1 MKNFRKII
9 LISTLAL
16 SSICL
21 SSCDEFMARV
31 RGETGKEDDGEGTNT
46 PDDPNPQGDDNPDTP
61 DPGGDD
67 PVTPT
72 PGPTDP
78 SENPDYSYL
87 MGNNKIKPT
96 RDATYYAPCK
106 GLKGADLKNAL
117 HNIIK
122 GHTSYSYS
130 SLNSYMLKTDV
141 DPDNSNNIILTYQ
154 GSVSKSTSFNKEHT
168 WAKSKGNFGETQPT
182 GTDMHHLRPCNSNLN
197 STRSNFDF
205 SEISHT
211 SSKNVSSLSWATS
224 DMANNYYT
232 NGYFEPKDEFKG
244 DIARMIFYMA
254 TRYDTGD
261 TYDLEVGGEIPDG
274 YRNFTS
280 GANGKHGNFKYLYK
294 WATSGQDP
302 VSNFEMNRNNV
313 IDGSYQHNRN
323 PFIDH
328 PEFLIMIYDES
339 YSGPGALM

>member
-1 MKNFRKII
+1 
-9 LISTLAL
+9 
-16 SSICL
+16 
-21 SSCDEFMARV
+21 MARV

-87 MGNNKIKPT
+87 MGNNRIKPT

-122 GHTSYSYS
+122 GHTTFEYNSTM
-130 SLNSYMLKTDV
+130 NSYLKKTDV
-141 DPDNSNNIILTYQ
+141 DPDNSSNIILTYE
-154 GSVSKSTSFNKEHT
+154 GSVKSSTAFNKEHT
-168 WAKSKGNFGETQPT
+168 WAKSHGNFGETR
-182 GTDMHHLRPCNSNLN
+182 GIGSDMHNLRPCNENLN
-197 STRSNFDF
+197 STRGNLDF
-205 SEISHT
+205 GT
-211 SSKNVSSLSWATS
+211 VSSHVSTNNISKYSWATS
-224 DMANNYYT
+224 GMSNNYI
-232 NGYFEPKDEFKG
+232 NGTYFEPKDEFKG
-244 DIARMIFYMA
+244 DVARMVFYMA
-254 TRYDTGD
+254 TRYESEDN
-261 TYDLEVGGEIPDG
+261 YDLEVGGVIPSG
-274 YRNFTS
+274 FRSFVS
-280 GANGKHGNFKYLYK
+280 GATGKHGNFKDLYE
-294 WATSGQDP
+294 WATSGLDP
-302 VSNFEMNRNNV
+302 VSNFEVNRNNV

-339 YSGPGALM
+339 YNGPGALM

>member
-1 MKNFRKII
+1 MKKITKLL
-9 LISTLAL
+9 LIS
-16 SSICL
+16 SITFGAIFTT
-21 SSCDEFMARV
+21 SCDDFMSRV
-31 RGETGKEDDGEGTNT
+31 KNAGKEDDSGNTDNPHEDPGTQS
-46 PDDPNPQGDDNPDTP
+46 DDPVNPDP
-61 DPGGDD
+61 QPDD
-67 PVTPT
+67 PVTPDPQ
-72 PGPTDP
+72 PGD
-78 SENPDYSYL
+78 SSKNPDYSYL
-87 MGNNKIKPT
+87 MGNNKIKPY
-96 RDATYYAPCK
+96 RDLDYYAPCK
-106 GLKGADLKNAL
+106 GLKGAALKDAL

-154 GSVSKSTSFNKEHT
+154 GSVKKSTSFNKEHT

-197 STRSNFDF
+197 STRSNYDF
-205 SEISHT
+205 AEISHT
-211 SSKNVSSLSWATS
+211 SANSVANLSWATS
-224 DMANNYYT
+224 DMTGNYKT
-232 NGYFEPKDEFKG
+232 DGYFEPKDEFKG

-261 TYDLEVGGEIPDG
+261 TYDLEVSGEIPSG

-280 GANGKHGNFKYLYK
+280 GAKGKHGNFKYLYK

-302 VSNFEMNRNNV
+302 VSNFEMNRNNI
-313 IDGSYQHNRN
+313 IDKDYQHNRN

-328 PEFLIMIYDES
+328 PEFIIMIYDES
-339 YSGPGALM
+339 YDGPGALM